1 MSTPCGEF
9 RLIAD
14 YLTGLDRGAGV
25 ILGNGDDAAVLALAP
40 DEQLVVSTD
49 LALPGVHFPRAA
61 PWNLAAFRAVA
72 CAASDLA
79 AMGARPVA
87 MTLNLVLPD
96 DDAGQL
102 AALRRGLQEAVEE
115 MQLPLVGG
123 DLVRGPL
130 SLGVQVLGSVPAG
143 LALTR
148 SGARVGDAVCISG
161 VPGEGAAGLAA
172 VQGRLPD
179 LPAALRDHLERCFW
193 RPAPAFALG
202 MALRGR
208 ATAAIDVS
216 DGLLADAGHLA
227 RASGVALRIAGDAL
241 PLPARGRTFA
251 DPDQQLRWA
260 LSGGDDYLLC
270 FTLPLH
276 EELPPGC
283 TRIGY
288 VEAGEGVIC
297 DYQTEDRGYRHF

>member
-1 MSTPCGEF
+1 LTAPRGEF

-14 YLTGLDRGAGV
+14 YLAGLDRGAGV
-25 ILGNGDDAAVLALAP
+25 VLGNGDDAAVLDLARG
-40 DEQLVVSTD
+40 EQLVVSTD
-49 LALPGVHFPRAA
+49 LALPGVHFPLAA

-79 AMGARPVA
+79 AMGARPLA

-96 DDAGQL
+96 DDAARL
-102 AALRRGLQEAVEE
+102 AALRRGLEDAAQQ

-130 SLGVQVLGSVPAG
+130 SLGVQVLGAVPAG

-148 SGARVGDAVCISG
+148 AGARPGDGLYVSG
-161 VPGEGAAGLAA
+161 IPGEAAAGLAA

-179 LPAALRDHLERCFW
+179 LAAALRAHLERRFW
-193 RPAPAFALG
+193 RPEPAFALG

-216 DGLLADAGHLA
+216 DGLLADAAHLA
-227 RASGVALRIAGDAL
+227 RASGVALRIAADAL
-241 PLPARGRTFA
+241 PLPAEWQSFA
-251 DPDQQLRWA
+251 DREQQLRWA

-270 FTLPLH
+270 FTLPEG
-276 EELPPGC
+276 EEPPPGC
-283 TRIGY
+283 TRIGQ
-288 VEAGEGVIC
+288 VEAGEGVYC
-297 DYQTEDRGYRHF
+297 DYQTEDDGYRHF